1 MRPPSVDPRR
11 HGTQDAS
18 TVSSLVVVVGGE
30 EVPAVRLVDVH
41 SNREGRASGTKRRE
55 RRLGCVR
62 VGQTS
67 GEGSVRVHVAR

>member
-11 HGTQDAS
+11 HGMQDAS
-18 TVSSLVVVVGGE
+18 TVSSLVVVGGGE
-30 EVPAVRLVDVH
+30 EVPDVSLVDVR
-41 SNREGRASGTKRRE
+41 SNREGRASGTKRRG

-62 VGQTS
+62 AAQTS